1 VSHFVLYF
9 SNTQLRNSIY
19 DLEFS
24 TLEELRRQ
32 LNKLKSCA
40 GAKECTIRY
49 KMPNNNIDGMLQSIP
64 FIVNGS
70 VQQKVFTKTVYN
82 KQEKV
87 VQKKV
92 FTKPGFSL

>member
-1 VSHFVLYF
+1 MSHFVLYF

-40 GAKECTIRY
+40 GAKECTVRY
-49 KMPNNNIDGMLQSIP
+49 KMPNNNIDGMYILYT
-64 FIVNGS
+64 
-70 VQQKVFTKTVYN
+70 KVIRLNSHIRYLYFVY
-82 KQEKV
+82 KSYS
-87 VQKKV
+87 
-92 FTKPGFSL
+92 T

>member
-1 VSHFVLYF
+1 MSHFLLYF

-40 GAKECTIRY
+40 GAKECTVRY
-49 KMPNNNIDGMLQSIP
+49 KMPNNNIDGMLLNPHIRYTLQSIP
-64 FIVNGS
+64 FIVKKKFGATKS
-70 VQQKVFTKTVYN
+70 VH
-82 KQEKV
+82 
-87 VQKKV
+87 
-92 FTKPGFSL
+92 